1 VLYAAKTDL
10 MMEAGLLTKCPECG
24 KEIPGS
30 GYEFGEEIRTACYQ
44 CSCGARVYVDRT
56 PKETYEKLGIKQGRQ
71 VRRRHRRRFHC
82 TVCNEVIV
90 RKRSEEDEL
99 SALKRHYSEAHK
111 DLPVPHKIIFAECD
125 LTKMEKEGLR
135 KLNEM
140 VAQIESV
147 MPEVLKEMKEK
158 GFEVPD
164 ENKKRPKTHVRL
176 GSF

>member
-1 VLYAAKTDL
+1 MVP
-10 MMEAGLLTKCPECG
+10 KCPDCG

-30 GYEFGEEIRTACYQ
+30 GYEFGEGIRTACYE

-56 PKETYEKLGIKQGRQ
+56 PKETFKKLGLDMDGK
-71 VRRRHRRRFHC
+71 VRRRRKTRFHC
-82 TVCNEVIV
+82 RVCNELVV
-90 RKRSEEDEL
+90 RKRDEKDEL
-99 SALKRHYSEAHK
+99 LALQRHYREAHK
-111 DLPVPHKIIFAECD
+111 DLPVPHNVVFAECD
-125 LTKMEKEGLR
+125 LTLREKEGLK

-140 VAQIESV
+140 VAQMESV

-164 ENKKRPKTHVRL
+164 ENKKPHKTHVRL